1 MIHPIEKMM
10 QEDVWMTVQILTMI
24 QMEMKFQTRKVTP
37 VQIIMLI
44 LVGVTTMTRQNL
56 SLQKCVV
63 HAVVVRHHNVSTLYP
78 TRQLGRHSTTQKLTY
93 HRLLPGMS
101 QKEDLRF
108 IQKTPMILTPH
119 VKLIPSK

>member
-1 MIHPIEKMM
+1 MIHLIEKMM

-63 HAVVVRHHNVSTLYP
+63 HAVVE
-78 TRQLGRHSTTQKLTY
+78 RQ
-93 HRLLPGMS
+93 
-101 QKEDLRF
+101 
-108 IQKTPMILTPH
+108 
-119 VKLIPSK
+119 